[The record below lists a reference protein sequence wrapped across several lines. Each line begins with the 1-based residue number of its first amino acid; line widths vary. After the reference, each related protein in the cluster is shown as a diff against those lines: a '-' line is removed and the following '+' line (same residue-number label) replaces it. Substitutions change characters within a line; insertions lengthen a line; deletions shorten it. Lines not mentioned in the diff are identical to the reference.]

1 MLNLKR
7 FVAIHASFLP
17 TPSREQASQTSMPS
31 GASSNKQG
39 ARCLS
44 LEELFQRF
52 PGLAATIAGFLD
64 QDSKKSL
71 RMCSRDCKAAVN
83 PVLTCVRLRG
93 RVDTRR
99 SLTLLQSPN
108 WRHLQGL
115 SMT

>member
-1 MLNLKR
+1 
-7 FVAIHASFLP
+7 
-17 TPSREQASQTSMPS
+17 MPA
-31 GASSNKQG
+31 GASSNKQA

-64 QDSKKSL
+64 EDGKKAL
-71 RMCSRDCKAAVN
+71 RMCSRDCKTAVD
-83 PVLTCVRLRG
+83 PVLTHVTVLWG
-93 RVDTRR
+93 NTRP

-115 SMT
+115 RMW

>member
-1 MLNLKR
+1 M
-7 FVAIHASFLP
+7 S
-17 TPSREQASQTSMPS
+17 S
-31 GASSNKQG
+31 GASSNKED

-71 RMCSRDCKAAVN
+71 RMCSRDCKAAVD
-83 PVLTCVRLRG
+83 PVLTCVAVYG
-93 RVDTRR
+93 DVGG

-108 WRHLQGL
+108 WRHLREL
-115 SMT
+115 HIR

>member
-1 MLNLKR
+1 M
-7 FVAIHASFLP
+7 S
-17 TPSREQASQTSMPS
+17 S
-31 GASSNKQG
+31 GASSNKED

-71 RMCSRDCKAAVN
+71 RMCSRDCKAAVD
-83 PVLTCVRLRG
+83 PVLTHVT
-93 RVDTRR
+93 VQWDDTGR
-99 SLTLLQSPN
+99 SLALTQLQSPN

-115 SMT
+115 SMR